1 MKGRMMSNQEQP
13 IPKGYMKNAS
23 GALVPEAKVKPID
36 KLRTMVTTSLC
47 EEAKKL
53 NAHMAGVKLES
64 MRMIDEFVEQSL
76 KEYGVAQGGKKGN
89 ITLVSFDGR
98 YKVVRQMAET
108 IVFDE
113 RLQAA
118 KALID
123 ECIHVWA
130 KGSNANIKV
139 LVNDAFQVDR
149 EGKISTGRVL
159 GLRRLD
165 IKDETWTRAMAAISD
180 SMNVASTKPY
190 VRFYERDERT
200 GEYMP
205 ISLDVAAL

>member
-1 MKGRMMSNQEQP
+1 MSDQEQP
-13 IPKGYMKNAS
+13 IPKGYMMNAA

-36 KLRTMVTTSLC
+36 KLRTLVTARLC

-89 ITLVSFDGR
+89 ISLVSFDGR
-98 YKVVRQMAET
+98 YKVVRQMADT
-108 IVFDE
+108 LVFDE

-118 KALID
+118 KELID

-139 LVNDAFQVDR
+139 LVNDAFQVDSA
-149 EGKISTGRVL
+149 GKISTGRVL
-159 GLRRLD
+159 GLRRLNIQD
-165 IKDETWTRAMAAISD
+165 DKWKLAMTAIGD

-200 GEYMP
+200 GEYMA

>member
-1 MKGRMMSNQEQP
+1 MEEVET
-13 IPKGYMKNAS
+13 IPKGYWKNAS
-23 GALVPEAKVKPID
+23 GALVPESKVKPID
-36 KLRTMVTTSLC
+36 KLRTLVTTNLC
-47 EEAKKL
+47 EQAKAL
-53 NAHMAGVKLES
+53 NSHMAGVKLEAA
-64 MRMIDEFVEQSL
+64 RMIEEFVEQSL
-76 KEYGVAQGGKKGN
+76 KEYGVQHGGKKGN

-98 YKVVRQMAET
+98 YKVVRQVAES

-118 KALID
+118 KSLID
-123 ECIHVWA
+123 ECIHAWA

-165 IKDETWTRAMAAISD
+165 IKDETWLKAMMAIGD
-180 SMNVASTKPY
+180 SMNVASSKSY
-190 VRFYERDERT
+190 VRFYERDEQT

-205 ISLDVAAL
+205 ISLDVAAI

>member
-1 MKGRMMSNQEQP
+1 MSDEEQT
-13 IPKGYMKNAS
+13 IPKGYWKNAS
-23 GALVPEAKVKPID
+23 GALVPESKVKPID
-36 KLRTMVTTSLC
+36 KLRTLVTTSLC

-53 NAHMAGVKLES
+53 NAHMAGVKLEA
-64 MRMIDEFVEQSL
+64 MRMIDEFLDQSL
-76 KEYGVAQGGKKGN
+76 KLYDVKHGGKKGN

-98 YKVVRQMAET
+98 YKVVRQMAEN

-118 KALID
+118 KSLID
-123 ECIHVWA
+123 ECIHAWA

-165 IKDETWTRAMAAISD
+165 IQDETWARAMVAIGD

-190 VRFYERDERT
+190 LRFYERDDRT